1 MQASASR
8 HRNEYG
14 FLDHGGP
21 RAALAILVWFV
32 VSAGALPAPTSLITF
47 VQGDSLRDVEVVW
60 TDNAD
65 TEEGYAVERKENEG
79 DWEEVDRTEADA
91 TSWVDERLDIG
102 STYNYRVRAFAGD
115 EYSDYSNE
123 DYAQITG
130 VPYIYMTAPLYEEGG
145 SNELRAGATVR
156 VKWISNKVSEIR
168 IIVMDSLGLN
178 PVEYNDGPVR
188 TSQDE
193 WNNFPLTLPD
203 SLLNRK
209 IYVQVREYNDLV
221 WDTQGPFLVTP
232 SSAVRPFRMPDRIH
246 TRPSSS
252 GDRAGPLHFTL
263 RGLRVPAPHARR
275 VPARTVVRLVDG
287 HGARRVIP
295 LRP

>member
-209 IYVQVREYNDLV
+209 IYVQVRE
-221 WDTQGPFLVTP
+221 
-232 SSAVRPFRMPDRIH
+232 
-246 TRPSSS
+246 
-252 GDRAGPLHFTL
+252 
-263 RGLRVPAPHARR
+263 
-275 VPARTVVRLVDG
+275 
-287 HGARRVIP
+287 
-295 LRP
+295 